1 MKRNRIVHGMTQKR
15 VVHSDAYWK
24 IAGMVIGLIII
35 INILASLVDLSKP
48 VEAVGK
54 RVAETI
60 QKVISPALT
69 YYGNIE
75 HQRSINGWDYVRNQI
90 FPASNYIEDNLSAL
104 ASPEE
109 DHSYYIDVMADMDN
123 KVAITQ
129 QQGNTLGNS
138 GTGSSKKDTD
148 EGKADSTGSP
158 DAVKDTKDNGDGK
171 NSETASSK
179 TETVGKVIHFKAK
192 EEEAQPSVNP
202 IAVAVSSKNVITGK
216 VYPKQQLENYS
227 FLLGNFYTV
236 TNATELTASIL
247 KPKEFLE
254 KDMSIEK
261 KEGLPQI
268 LIFHTHSQEAF
279 ADSVPGD
286 TSTTIV
292 GVGDYLA
299 TILHDKYGY
308 NVYHDTTV
316 YDLVNGKLDRSA
328 AYTYAEENVAK
339 ILEANPSI
347 EVVIDLHRDGVDE
360 KTRLVT
366 EMNGKPTAKIMFFNG
381 LSYSKINKDIAYLPN
396 SNRDDNLAMSLQMQ
410 LLGNAYYPG
419 FLRKIYINSYRYVL
433 HLRGKSTLVEAGAQN
448 NTVAEVKNAM
458 EPLADIL
465 DKLLR
470 GERVY

>member
-1 MKRNRIVHGMTQKR
+1 MKRNRIVHSMTQKR
-15 VVHSDAYWK
+15 VVHSNAYWK
-24 IAGMVIGLIII
+24 IAGMVIGLLIV
-35 INILASLVDLSKP
+35 INILASVVDLSKP

-75 HQRSINGWDYVRNQI
+75 HQHSINGWDYVRNQI
-90 FPASNYIEDNLSAL
+90 FPSSNYIEDNLSAL
-104 ASPEE
+104 ASPGE
-109 DHSYYIDVMADMDN
+109 DHSYYIDVMAEIDN
-123 KVAITQ
+123 KVAVTQ
-129 QQGNTLGNS
+129 QESPSGNS
-138 GTGSSKKDTD
+138 GTDSGKKDADEEKTD
-148 EGKADSTGSP
+148 GTGSP
-158 DAVKDTKDNGDGK
+158 DGAKDSEDGK
-171 NSETASSK
+171 NNGTASSG
-179 TETVGKVIHFKAK
+179 TATAGKVIHFKAK
-192 EEEAQPSVNP
+192 EDETKPGVNP
-202 IAVAVSSKNVITGK
+202 IAVAVSSKNVITGT
-216 VYPKQQLENYS
+216 VYPKQQLANYS

-236 TNATELTASIL
+236 TNATELTTSIL

-268 LIFHTHSQEAF
+268 LIFHTHSQEGF

-366 EMNGKPTAKIMFFNG
+366 EINGKPTAKIMFFNG

-396 SNRDDNLAMSLQMQ
+396 PNRDDNLAMSLQMQ

-433 HLRGKSTLVEAGAQN
+433 HLRGRSTLVEAGAQN

>member
-1 MKRNRIVHGMTQKR
+1 MKRNRIVHSMTRKR
-15 VVHSDAYWK
+15 VAPSDAYWK

-48 VEAVGK
+48 MEAVGK

-60 QKVISPALT
+60 QKAISPALT

-75 HQRSINGWDYVRNQI
+75 HQHSINGWDYVRNQI

-104 ASPEE
+104 ASPGE

-129 QQGNTLGNS
+129 QQESTSGNS
-138 GTGSSKKDTD
+138 GTDSSKKDTD
-148 EGKADSTGSP
+148 EKKEDGTGSL
-158 DAVKDTKDNGDGK
+158 DGAKDREDGK
-171 NSETASSK
+171 NNSTASSG
-179 TETVGKVIHFKAK
+179 TATAGNVIHFKAK
-192 EEEAQPSVNP
+192 EEETKPSVNP
-202 IAVAVSSKNVITGK
+202 IAVAVSSKNVITGT

-236 TNATELTASIL
+236 TNATELTSSIL
-247 KPKEFLE
+247 KPKEFLQ

-268 LIFHTHSQEAF
+268 LIFHTHSQEGF

-286 TSTTIV
+286 ISTTIV

-366 EMNGKPTAKIMFFNG
+366 EINGKPTAKIMFFNG

-396 SNRDDNLAMSLQMQ
+396 PNRDDNLAMSLQMQ

-433 HLRGKSTLVEAGAQN
+433 HLRGRSTLVEAGAQN